1 MTLDELGQLSKDEL
15 IALVLK
21 LAKRIAQ
28 LESERDDHKE
38 PQAKRAASWMKASVP
53 EPEEKQPRKQRPHG
67 FARKREEPT
76 HRVQHA
82 AATCPHCQCS
92 LTGGWVRRRRQV
104 LHIPLAP
111 VQVID
116 HEVIARQCPQCGREV
131 VPDVDLSAEVVDQ
144 HRVSVQT
151 MSVIATLREVG
162 RLPVRTIQW
171 YLDTLHGLKLSV
183 GELVEIL
190 HTVAKLGKATL
201 ERLLEQVRAGP
212 VVNADETGW
221 CENGR
226 NGYVWTFTTPEVRYF
241 LYRHSRSGAVVT
253 EALGEEFTGHLV
265 TDFYGGYNRM
275 LGPHQR
281 CWVHLLRDIH
291 KLKEE
296 YPDNVVLHRWARQ
309 VHRIYRWAKGFRS
322 EDNERRLRA
331 RYLFER
337 LLSRV
342 CQPFRQG
349 QVPQRIL
356 CQRIERFLSELFAFV
371 ADPRVPSDNNAAERS
386 LRPLVVSRKISGG
399 TRAPQGSETKMSL
412 ASLFGTW
419 QVCGENPFRSC
430 QKLLLSP
437 QV

>member
-1 MTLDELGQLSKDEL
+1 MTLEELDKLSKDEL

-28 LESERDDHKE
+28 LEGERDDRNPAK
-38 PQAKRAASWMKASVP
+38 AKRAPSWVKASVP

-67 FARKREEPT
+67 FARQREEPT

-82 AATCPHCQCS
+82 AATCPHCQCN
-92 LTGGWVRRRRQV
+92 LTGGWIRRRRQV

-131 VPDVDLSAEVVDQ
+131 VPKVDLSAEVVDQ

-151 MSVIATLREVG
+151 MSLVATLREVG

-171 YLDTLHGLKLSV
+171 YLDTLHRLRLSV

-190 HTVAKLGKATL
+190 HTVAKLGKASL

-212 VVNADETGW
+212 VVHADETGW
-221 CENGR
+221 RENGR
-226 NGYVWTFTTPEVRYF
+226 NGYVWTFSTPEVRYF
-241 LYRHSRSGAVVT
+241 LYRHSRSGEVVT
-253 EALGEEFTGHLV
+253 EVLGEEFTGHLV
-265 TDFYGGYNRM
+265 SDFYGGYNRM
-275 LGPHQR
+275 LGQHQR
-281 CWVHLLRDIH
+281 CWAHLLRDIQ

-296 YPDNVVLHRWARQ
+296 YPDDVVLHRWARRI
-309 VHRIYRWAKGFRS
+309 HRIYSWAKGFQS
-322 EDNERRLRA
+322 EDNKRRLRA

-337 LLSRV
+337 LLSWV

-349 QVPQRIL
+349 QAPQRVL
-356 CQRIERFLSELFAFV
+356 CQRIERFLPELFAFV
-371 ADPRVPSDNNAAERS
+371 ADQRVPADNNAAERS

-399 TRAPQGSETKMSL
+399 TRAPQGSNTKMCL

-419 QVCGENPFRSC
+419 QVTGENPFRGC

>member
-1 MTLDELGQLSKDEL
+1 M
-15 IALVLK
+15 
-21 LAKRIAQ
+21 
-28 LESERDDHKE
+28 
-38 PQAKRAASWMKASVP
+38 
-53 EPEEKQPRKQRPHG
+53 
-67 FARKREEPT
+67 
-76 HRVQHA
+76 
-82 AATCPHCQCS
+82 
-92 LTGGWVRRRRQV
+92 RRRRQV

-144 HRVSVQT
+144 HRVSAQT
-151 MSVIATLREVG
+151 MSLIATLREVG

-212 VVNADETGW
+212 VVHGDETGW
-221 CENGR
+221 RENGR
-226 NGYVWTFTTPEVRYF
+226 NGYVWTFSTPEVRYF
-241 LYRHSRSGAVVT
+241 LYRHSRSGEVVT

-265 TDFYGGYNRM
+265 TVFYGAYNRM

-291 KLKEE
+291 KLKDE
-296 YPDNVVLHRWARQ
+296 YPDDVVLHQWARR
-309 VHRIYRWAKGFRS
+309 VHRIFSWAKGFRS

-337 LLSRV
+337 LLNRV
-342 CQPFRQG
+342 CQPSQQG
-349 QVPQRIL
+349 QAPQRIL
-356 CQRIERFLSELFAFV
+356 CQRIDRFLSELFAFV

-399 TRAPQGSETKMSL
+399 TRSLHGSNTKMSL

-419 QVCGENPFRSC
+419 QVCGQNPFRAC